1 MTKRLDAVALGE
13 TLIDLTAAPGQPSLY
28 APCPGGAPANML
40 AMLSR
45 LGRKTAFLGKVGDD
59 AFGRLLRQKMTE
71 AGICTDALRADPL
84 RPTTRAVVSTDEAGE
99 RSFSF
104 YREEGADRFLSPE
117 EVDVSL
123 IRSARC
129 FHFGSLSL
137 THETNRAATVF
148 ALEAARAAGCLV
160 SFDPNLRPRLWRDLT
175 QARRQIAWGM
185 AHAHAVKLSL
195 DEARFLLEDDS
206 LTLAAAALVLRALYP
221 GIRLLS
227 VTDGA
232 NGSLCAFGD
241 PPETVF
247 TPAVLTQRTCNTTGA
262 GDCFCA
268 CMVETLLRGEPF
280 TAEAVRAAAGFA
292 AAAAACVTT
301 RPGALEIM
309 PARETVESFLKEIA
323 REKEEP

>member
-1 MTKRLDAVALGE
+1 MTKRFDAVALGE
-13 TLIDLTAAPGQPSLY
+13 ALIDLTGLAGERTLY
-28 APCPGGAPANML
+28 VPAPGGAPANML

-84 RPTTRAVVSTDEAGE
+84 RPTTLAVVSTDEAGE

-104 YREEGADRFLSPE
+104 YREEGADRFLSRE

-123 IRSARC
+123 IRDARC

-137 THETNRAATVF
+137 THETNRASTVF
-148 ALEAARAAGCLV
+148 ALEAARAAGCLI

-185 AHAHAVKLSL
+185 AQAHAVKLSL

-206 LTLAAAALVLRALYP
+206 LTLAAAALVLRAQYP
-221 GIRLLS
+221 GVRLLS

-241 PPETVF
+241 PSEMVF

-268 CMVETLLRGEPF
+268 CMVETLLRGEPL
-280 TAEAVRAAAGFA
+280 TAETVRAAAGFA
-292 AAAAACVTT
+292 AATAACVTT